1 MLSKSSAAG
10 PTKPSNYEYLP
21 HTADIQLHSWGPTL
35 NSALSSLTISMFG
48 YMTDLSY
55 ILPSSSQ
62 IISFK
67 SDSPETGVF
76 KILDEWLVHFHTK
89 GFVVKEMEVEVKE
102 EVGSPGW
109 DVKCVAKGEEFDM
122 ERHTQGTEV
131 KAITYSN
138 LQIHRKEDR
147 VDLYVI
153 IDI

>member
-1 MLSKSSAAG
+1 
-10 PTKPSNYEYLP
+10 
-21 HTADIQLHSWGPTL
+21 
-35 NSALSSLTISMFG
+35 
-48 YMTDLSY
+48 
-55 ILPSSSQ
+55 
-62 IISFK
+62 
-67 SDSPETGVF
+67 
-76 KILDEWLVHFHTK
+76 
-89 GFVVKEMEVEVKE
+89 MEVEVKE